1 MTRRAAF
8 LFTTLCVLLA
18 FTACGPILG
27 QLSKTTEGTS
37 LRDVDGSPPAVK
49 PGARLLIL
57 SPFPKTKDAFYI
69 VKGEDEQKF
78 ADEFNRLDLFRAE
91 TLQGKSAATPGEA
104 KALASKS
111 PAALKSELGLAYEPD
126 LLLTGTLLNRKTYV
140 APMRGV
146 VMSIGWRLV
155 FTDLRNGRSWTV
167 DAESKELAE
176 DTIPRIAEQ
185 LARKIAR

>member
-8 LFTTLCVLLA
+8 LSTTLCVLLA